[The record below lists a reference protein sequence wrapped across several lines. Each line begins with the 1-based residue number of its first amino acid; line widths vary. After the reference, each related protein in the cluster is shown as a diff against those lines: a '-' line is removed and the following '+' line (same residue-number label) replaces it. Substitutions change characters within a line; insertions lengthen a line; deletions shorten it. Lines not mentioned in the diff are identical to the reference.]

1 MQAFQNHEA
10 RLQAES
16 LPLLLPHAKKIDD
29 LTKTASRIGLQILGL
44 HGHIANE
51 EGGRPAGSN
60 AKGISE
66 PKGTFGCLRESLER
80 VPISTRRKWS
90 TYTPSN
96 SRPAVMA
103 TMITG
108 RILEEN
114 SHLAS
119 LDVIVRVHELTL
131 TPLTEPRR
139 ARPEGRRRC
148 PTPVGS
154 PGS

>member
-29 LTKTASRIGLQILGL
+29 LTKTASRIGLQVLGL

-66 PKGTFGCLRESLER
+66 PKGTFACGRAWKR
-80 VPISTRRKWS
+80 VPISTPRKWG

-108 RILEEN
+108 RILEAN

-131 TPLTEPRR
+131 TPMTDPRT